1 MTTPCT
7 TPNLAAALVNAQNKM
22 EAVAKDS
29 TNKFH
34 NYKYASS
41 EDIIDA
47 SREVLSSNGLSFT
60 VEAASYTALPG
71 EVVWNGVAILGM
83 TFVLEHTSGEQRR
96 MTADIPVC
104 PEKGRPLDKALFAA
118 RTEGLG
124 YGLRD
129 LLLIPRKNAED
140 ISGRKDRDAD
150 FLHEAAQQQAS
161 AAGARAP
168 APGPRANGS
177 TLSLSSFTA
186 AAPKQLLAL
195 LTQAR
200 AVEAPGIAEQA
211 FASRVA
217 VLLGAGDR
225 AMYDELGPIASESN
239 LIEGSPAD
247 LTLVRAFKLAKA
259 RVYPGAAA

>member
-1 MTTPCT
+1 MTTPCP

-60 VEAASYTALPG
+60 VEAASYTPLAG

-104 PEKGRPLDKALFAA
+104 PEKGRPLDKALFAS

-140 ISGRKDRDAD
+140 INGRKDRDAS
-150 FLHEAAQQQAS
+150 FLNDADQGQTP
-161 AAGARAP
+161 AAGTSA
-168 APGPRANGS
+168 PRAAPTGGVV
-177 TLSLSSFTA
+177 LSLSSFTTA
-186 AAPKQLLAL
+186 LPSQLLAL
-195 LTQAR
+195 LTRGRTNGQGA
-200 AVEAPGIAEQA
+200 EAEQA
-211 FASRVA
+211 FATRIA
-217 VLLGAGDR
+217 VLLGAADR
-225 AMYDELGPIASESN
+225 AMYDELGPIASESD
-239 LIEGSPAD
+239 LVMGTPPD

-259 RVYPGAAA
+259 RLYPAAAA